1 MTDGEP
7 APAAGYSSPKRA
19 ILLLLK
25 RQPDVSLA
33 EMSRELAISKAATLA
48 HVQKLE
54 SDGLVGRSYAPG
66 KVGRPR
72 VLFRLTGQARSLFPH
87 GFTEMSLYA
96 LGYIEKRLGRPAV
109 TELLQTRAADVA
121 DRARPRLDAPTLS
134 GRVAELARWRT
145 EEGYMAEV
153 GPRHPASVELLEHH
167 CPILELAERYPEAC
181 ETERR
186 MFESLLDARVAIS
199 HRVVAGDPVCRFC
212 VRAKKERP

>member
-1 MTDGEP
+1 MTDGE
-7 APAAGYSSPKRA
+7 ATPAAGYSSPKRA

-33 EMSRELAISKAATLA
+33 EVSRELGISKAATLA

-54 SDGLVGRSYAPG
+54 SDGLVARSYAPG
-66 KVGRPR
+66 KVGRHR

-96 LGYIEKRLGRPAV
+96 LGYIEERLGRSAV
-109 TELLQTRAADVA
+109 TEILQSRAADVA
-121 DRARPRLDAPTLS
+121 GRARPRLGAPTLS
-134 GRVAELARWRT
+134 GRGAELARWRT

-167 CPILELAERYPEAC
+167 CPILELVERYPEAC

-186 MFESLLDARVAIS
+186 MFESLLDARVTIS
-199 HRVVAGDPVCRFC
+199 HRVVAGDSVCRFC
-212 VRAKKERP
+212 VRAKKRGP